1 MFGQSLSR
9 QVLTFVFIFISCTS
23 GHDKSIHKSFVQIQ
37 GTCMYNNHRIL
48 SNNPT
53 LFSALHLA
61 RVIRFV
67 LVEGLFGYEQTKF
80 TFFGSHWFL
89 KYDRFGGSQVFRSK
103 RCFHFSSALIVFSSC
118 IRKMSIRMQKSTC
131 ECFFYIFTFN
141 KIFKH
146 SL

>member
-103 RCFHFSSALIVFSSC
+103 RCFHFSSALIVFFQHQKNEHSHA
-118 IRKMSIRMQKSTC
+118 KKHMRML
-131 ECFFYIFTFN
+131 FYRFTFN

-146 SL
+146 AL